1 MDPEHITHVAGLPFL
16 SEDAEFDQ
24 CVQFA
29 SGGGFAEGDPFAD
42 FLEAEAPC
50 LLCLHREFA
59 RVLFHVVET
68 ILL

>member
-1 MDPEHITHVAGLPFL
+1 MDPEYITHVAGLPFL

-42 FLEAEAPC
+42 FLEAEAPVS
-50 LLCLHREFA
+50 FA
-59 RVLFHVVET
+59 FIASLRVFSSML
-68 ILL
+68 